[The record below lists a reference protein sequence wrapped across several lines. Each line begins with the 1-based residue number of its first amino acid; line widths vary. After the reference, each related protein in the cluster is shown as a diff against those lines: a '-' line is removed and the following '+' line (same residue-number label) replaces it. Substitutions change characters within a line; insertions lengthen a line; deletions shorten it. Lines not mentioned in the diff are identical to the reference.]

1 MSMRGIKK
9 KEEGNWKK
17 WVSFLFF
24 LFLLVVLVNSVRGVY
39 QKKKSAEEILV
50 RMEKETSDLKNRDQ
64 YLKASIERMA
74 TKEGLEFEMRKKLN
88 VAQAGE
94 GVAIIV
100 ENGDSSTTTDTQI
113 SAWQK
118 FKNFW
123 IGIFR

>member
-1 MSMRGIKK
+1 
-9 KEEGNWKK
+9 
-17 WVSFLFF
+17 
-24 LFLLVVLVNSVRGVY
+24 VVLVNSVRGVY

>member
-1 MSMRGIKK
+1 MRGIKK